1 MPGLDEN
8 GFGSQPGTKAA
19 KDEPGEPGEIETSS
33 AEASK
38 VKGQLEL
45 NKGDMRRSFVR
56 SLPLKTKSG
65 VAEENLLVD
74 YQRRA
79 EEVMVKEDIPL
90 NFREYIRNYFLL
102 IGVIESK
109 Q

>member
-1 MPGLDEN
+1 MHGMDEN
-8 GFGSQPGTKAA
+8 GSGSRPGTQPVVDK
-19 KDEPGEPGEIETSS
+19 PGEAGELGSS
-33 AEASK
+33 SDQTTK
-38 VKGQLEL
+38 VKGQIDLE
-45 NKGDMRRSFVR
+45 KGEIRRNLVR

-65 VAEENLLVD
+65 VAEEDVIVD
-74 YQRRA
+74 FQRRA

-102 IGVIESK
+102 IGMIEGG